1 MKPTRILAVAAAVA
15 AGALLSI
22 PLALAGDPSPAP
34 DKVVQLG
41 NATCPV
47 TGEAVKADVTT
58 VWNGVEVAFCCAE
71 CPPKFT
77 AKPMDYAPALLKDMA
92 TQLAAAKAKI
102 AECEAGAKGSGEPAK
117 PGSDEVPP
125 PPPAN
130 AGPIDIG
137 NASCPV
143 MGGKSKPAV
152 FTLYHGMKVHFC
164 CAGCDKKFQADPTG
178 YLAKLRADPA
188 VAKKIDEAEAAWSAD
203 KPR

>member
-1 MKPTRILAVAAAVA
+1 MKPTRILSVAAAVA

-22 PLALAGDPSPAP
+22 PLARAGDPSPAA
-34 DKVVQLG
+34 DKVVKLG

-102 AECEAGAKGSGEPAK
+102 AECEAVAK
-117 PGSDEVPP
+117 PGSDRVPP
-125 PPPAN
+125 PPPAS
-130 AGPIDIG
+130 AGPSDIGNASIDIG
-137 NASCPV
+137 NATCPV

-164 CAGCDKKFQADPTG
+164 CAGCDKKFQADPAG
-178 YLAKLRADPA
+178 YLAKMRTDPA

-203 KPR
+203 QPR